1 MVVKYIKNIHGCDGL
16 SLCPFTSL
24 SYYFLSLIL
33 LSLILSLHYFISLS
47 LSYFL
52 SLSQPSFSLFIP
64 SSLSSLY
71 ISLSLRPIPPD
82 KLAMLIDEA
91 SENNITIA
99 ILTQVHGHTIL

>member
-1 MVVKYIKNIHGCDGL
+1 MVSLCVPLPLSFLLL
-16 SLCPFTSL
+16 SLSHPS
-24 SYYFLSLIL
+24 

-47 LSYFL
+47 LSYF
-52 SLSQPSFSLFIP
+52 LSQPSFSLFIP

>member
-47 LSYFL
+47 LSYF
-52 SLSQPSFSLFIP
+52 LSQPSFSLFIP

>member
-1 MVVKYIKNIHGCDGL
+1 MVVMV
-16 SLCPFTSL
+16 SLCVPLPLFPITFSL
-24 SYYFLSLIL
+24 SSFSLSS
-33 LSLILSLHYFISLS
+33 SLCITSSLS
-47 LSYFL
+47 LFPTF